1 MKPQLSRPGWELPVL
16 DLISYGPTVTRNTTQ
31 HSISYTVSA
40 FLWHYWN
47 GLDELSMVLS
57 VVGTQPDT
65 GDPAPDHPRR
75 YRLSWKVMVFH
86 ESALCPIRVM
96 GWKKAGNHWSRN
108 LHSRIL
114 LPRISS
120 DCYPK
125 PGGVGAGFFFFFS
138 HLVWSTWMF
147 PSKQVMYFSHNGREI
162 LFCTFSIQSQLPG
175 ICLSLKL
182 SGELSIIF
190 GKKRKVR
197 KEGQ

>member
-125 PGGVGAGFFFFFS
+125 PGGVGAGFFFFFHIWCDQPECF
-138 HLVWSTWMF
+138 HLSRLCIF
-147 PSKQVMYFSHNGREI
+147 PTME
-162 LFCTFSIQSQLPG
+162 
-175 ICLSLKL
+175 
-182 SGELSIIF
+182 
-190 GKKRKVR
+190 GKYCFVPSPFKVSYLVFAYL
-197 KEGQ
+197 